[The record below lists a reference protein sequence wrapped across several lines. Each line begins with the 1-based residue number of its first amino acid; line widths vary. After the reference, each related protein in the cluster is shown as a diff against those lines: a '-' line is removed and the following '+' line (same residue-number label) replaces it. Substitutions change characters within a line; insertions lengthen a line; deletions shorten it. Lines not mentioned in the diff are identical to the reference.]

1 MIIDGGSYT
10 NIISKRVV
18 DALGM
23 KAWPHPQ
30 PHCIEWL
37 YNSGRLKVTHKV
49 RVKFNIGTYYDE
61 VICDVVPMDV
71 CQLLLGRP
79 WQYDRTAIHEG
90 RSNTYVFRDVG
101 IKRVLQPMGN
111 NTIKIDHVFV
121 YKEFLKSTPKPRTV
135 SLEGGEDDAITLGNI
150 VVSPLV
156 LNKIPS
162 KRDSD
167 SH

>member
-1 MIIDGGSYT
+1 M
-10 NIISKRVV
+10 V
-18 DALGM
+18 DVLGL

-37 YNSGRLKVTHKV
+37 YNSGCPKVTHKV

-61 VICDVVPMDV
+61 VICDVVPMNV

-79 WQYDRTAIHEG
+79 WQYDHNAIHEG

-111 NTIKIDHVFV
+111 HAIKIDHVFAV
-121 YKEFLKSTPKPRTV
+121 HKEILKSAPKPRTV
-135 SLEGGEDDAITLGNI
+135 SCEGRVDDVIMPSYVPNI
-150 VVSPLV
+150 IASSKKVTPEKEVWESGSRKYV
-156 LNKIPS
+156 IPA
-162 KRDSD
+162 
-167 SH
+167 